1 MSNDSASANG
11 TVKTN
16 SNSSPVE
23 TKPPLRFLFVSL
35 ESLSGDLA
43 WTLKKEGHEV
53 KVYIK
58 AKSDQDVYKG
68 FVDKVER
75 WEEFADWADVIVFDD
90 VEFGGVAEKL
100 RKKGKL
106 VIGGSEY
113 TDRLEMDREFGQ
125 QELKKMA

>member
-100 RKKGKL
+100 RKTQAKATKFPAGA
-106 VIGGSEY
+106 SEKENKNY
-113 TDRLEMDREFGQ
+113 
-125 QELKKMA
+125 